1 MHNFAIIIINLS
13 FLWYSKNFQL
23 KIYLRL
29 SFLARNLSQ
38 NHMRLLVKYKKKLT
52 FFLKLFYV
60 PYMVNAPIVG
70 QVFNSR
76 LPL

>member
-38 NHMRLLVKYKKKLT
+38 NHMRLLVKYKKKINVLFET
-52 FFLKLFYV
+52 FLCSLY
-60 PYMVNAPIVG
+60 G
-70 QVFNSR
+70 QCPNSW
-76 LPL
+76 PGIQ